1 MHVKKGKADRLL
13 ELASQRYL
21 DKNIHRFVDEGFID
35 GYHEL
40 LKDIAKKSEYKEG
53 EKITNSDLSRIQK
66 AVVATLDEMRRL
78 MVDQP
83 LTLAEIKERKGED
96 EFNRILS
103 LDDSKKQKAI
113 RDLEKKG
120 RLSEEEQTQYDI
132 FGAIIAVND
141 YMYAMAMKYLDCPDI
156 PESFGIEMQNAIK
169 NIANRAEFEMK
180 KEDFEDTAVEM
191 YYATQRGKSAKQVS
205 EATEEVKKLIEDKKA
220 LPFSVAQYASEYYA
234 LKIRQ
239 KGHGKLWI
247 FFHKKE
253 NEARNKLLRDMEK
266 TLKTFLGEGEKLD
279 NLDSIKVAEFYNKN
293 NIEFR
298 ANEAFQNGIAKRIG
312 MAPDLIND
320 KPTSTERADKEKMSE
335 PDKEEIA
342 FKEEMRMPLK
352 FEKDAFEESKPI
364 KVAWISKVD
373 DKIVSEVVKHDSKDK
388 ELDLSK
394 YEAKL

>member
-1 MHVKKGKADRLL
+1 MHVKKGKADKLL

-220 LPFSVAQYASEYYA
+220 LPSSVAQYASEYYA
-234 LKIRQ
+234 LKIRE

-253 NEARNKLLRDMEK
+253 NEARNKLLGDMEK

-279 NLDSIKVAEFYNKN
+279 NLDSIKVAEIYNKN

-298 ANEAFQNGIAKRIG
+298 AKEAFENGIAKRVG

-335 PDKEEIA
+335 PDEEEIT
-342 FKEEMRMPLK
+342 FKKEMRMPLK

-364 KVAWISKVD
+364 TVAWISKVD

>member
-83 LTLAEIKERKGED
+83 LTLEEIKERKGEQ

-103 LDDSKKQKAI
+103 LPDNEKQKAI
-113 RDLEKKG
+113 RDIEKKG

-132 FGAIIAVND
+132 LGAIIAVND

-220 LPFSVAQYASEYYA
+220 LPSSVAQYASEYYA

-239 KGHGKLWI
+239 KGHGKWWI

>member
-13 ELASQRYL
+13 KLASQRYL
-21 DKNIHRFVDEGFID
+21 DKNIHRFVDEGYID

-53 EKITNSDLSRIQK
+53 EKITNSDLSRIK
-66 AVVATLDEMRRL
+66 NAVVATLDEMRRL

-83 LTLAEIKERKGED
+83 LTLAEIREKKGEK
-96 EFNRILS
+96 EFNRIIS

-113 RDLEKKG
+113 RDIEKKG

-220 LPFSVAQYASEYYA
+220 LPSSVAQYASEYYA

-253 NEARNKLLRDMEK
+253 NEARNKLLGDMEK

-279 NLDSIKVAEFYNKN
+279 NLDSINVAEIYNKN
-293 NIEFR
+293 NIESR
-298 ANEAFQNGIAKRIG
+298 AKEAFENGIAKRVG
-312 MAPDLIND
+312 MDHNLIND

-335 PDKEEIA
+335 PDEEEIT
-342 FKEEMRMPLK
+342 FKKEMRMPLK

-364 KVAWISKVD
+364 TVAWISKVD

-388 ELDLSK
+388 EIDLSNYK
-394 YEAKL
+394 AKL

>member
-1 MHVKKGKADRLL
+1 
-13 ELASQRYL
+13 
-21 DKNIHRFVDEGFID
+21 
-35 GYHEL
+35 
-40 LKDIAKKSEYKEG
+40 
-53 EKITNSDLSRIQK
+53 
-66 AVVATLDEMRRL
+66 
-78 MVDQP
+78 
-83 LTLAEIKERKGED
+83 
-96 EFNRILS
+96 
-103 LDDSKKQKAI
+103 
-113 RDLEKKG
+113 
-120 RLSEEEQTQYDI
+120 
-132 FGAIIAVND
+132 
-141 YMYAMAMKYLDCPDI
+141 MYAMAMKYLDCPDI

-220 LPFSVAQYASEYYA
+220 LSSSVAQYASEYYA

-266 TLKTFLGEGEKLD
+266 TLKTFLKEGEKLD
-279 NLDSIKVAEFYNKN
+279 NLDSIKVAEIYNKN

-335 PDKEEIA
+335 PDEEEIA

-373 DKIVSEVVKHDSKDK
+373 DKIVSEVVEHDSKDK